1 MGNLNPAASAL
12 IWPLLA
18 QVTLTFVVM
27 LVMGYRRRRALWARE
42 VRLKDIALSGEAWPQ
57 GARQAANNFSN
68 QFEVPVLFYALV
80 LTAVIAGVTGWFTLA
95 LAWAFVASRAA
106 HAFVHITSNDLRFRS
121 GLFFVG
127 CIILMVLTGRIA
139 VALL

>member
-18 QVTLTFVVM
+18 QVVLTFAVM
-27 LVMGYRRRRALWARE
+27 LVMGYRRRRALYARE
-42 VRLKDIALSGEAWPQ
+42 VRLKDIALSGEAWPA

-80 LTAVIAGVTGWFTLA
+80 LTAIVSGVTGWFTLA
-95 LAWAFVASRAA
+95 LAWAFVASRVA
-106 HAFVHITSNDLRFRS
+106 HSLIHVTSNDLRLRS
-121 GLFFVG
+121 GIFFVG
-127 CIILMVLTGRIA
+127 CIILMVLAGRIA
-139 VALL
+139 FVLL

>member
-1 MGNLNPAASAL
+1 MGNVNPAVSAL
-12 IWPLLA
+12 VWPMLA
-18 QVTLTFVVM
+18 QVVLAFAVM
-27 LVMGYRRRRALWARE
+27 LVMGYRRRRALYSRE
-42 VRLKDIALSGEAWPQ
+42 VRLKDIALSGEAWPT

-80 LTAVIAGVTGWFTLA
+80 LAAIVTGATGWLTVT
-95 LAWAFVASRAA
+95 LAWAFVASRFA
-106 HAFVHITSNDLRFRS
+106 HSFVHVTSNDLRLRAAV
-121 GLFFVG
+121 FFVG